1 MVSCQEIEEWEEP
14 VDMDIDGGM
23 DMDGM
28 VAVTVSTHILQT
40 PPILTLPDGTKG
52 LTTIILMLDRIHGTV
67 MDLGV
72 ELLWTMVLMV

>member
-40 PPILTLPDGTKG
+40 PPIPTLPDGTKG

-72 ELLWTMVLMV
+72 ELL